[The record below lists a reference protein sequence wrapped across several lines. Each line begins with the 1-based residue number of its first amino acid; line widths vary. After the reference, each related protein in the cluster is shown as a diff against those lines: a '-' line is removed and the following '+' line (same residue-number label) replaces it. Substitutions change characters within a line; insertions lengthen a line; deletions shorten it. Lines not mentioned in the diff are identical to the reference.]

1 MSRISIE
8 HVRLT
13 VDRPFDAFRA
23 AFEGQLGH
31 FHPSAY
37 EALEHGDPQAARARL
52 ESMTGPSGFMLFRTS
67 DHGAVLRLVGKPRK
81 AMQYLLGNPLIAVEM
96 TRHAIGAA
104 LYAPLRVLLYED
116 GGRKDLRGIRPPV
129 VALRTIRG
137 RARRSGGR
145 VAGPETGGLDRG
157 GVGMRQVGTS
167 TNASPFAEYRL
178 RERQGRATGKRMRKS
193 LPRTA
198 INLALQRTRPAAGDS
213 VLS

>member
-1 MSRISIE
+1 MGRISIE

-13 VDRPFDAFRA
+13 VDRPFDAFRT

-67 DHGAVLRLVGKPRK
+67 DHGAVLRLVGMPRK

-116 GGRKDLRGIRPPV
+116 GEERP
-129 VALRTIRG
+129 AWNTTSR
-137 RARRSGGR
+137 RRSSDNSGARTSIGWPSR
-145 VAGPETGGLDRG
+145 WTG
-157 GVGMRQVGTS
+157 S
-167 TNASPFAEYRL
+167 W
-178 RERQGRATGKRMRKS
+178 
-193 LPRTA
+193 
-198 INLALQRTRPAAGDS
+198 RP
-213 VLS
+213 

>member
-1 MSRISIE
+1 MGRISIE

-13 VDRPFDAFRA
+13 VDRPFDAFRT

-104 LYAPLRVLLYED
+104 LYAPLRVLLYE
-116 GGRKDLRGIRPPV
+116 GGAGKTCVEYDLPSSLFGQFGSEDV
-129 VALRTIRG
+129 D
-137 RARRSGGR
+137 R
-145 VAGPETGGLDRG
+145 VAESLDRKLEALIA
-157 GVGMRQVGTS
+157 T
-167 TNASPFAEYRL
+167 AS
-178 RERQGRATGKRMRKS
+178 G
-193 LPRTA
+193 
-198 INLALQRTRPAAGDS
+198 
-213 VLS
+213 